1 MKLKGGS
8 LKADGQLAGSPSVLF
23 DAVACAITPDAAR
36 QLAKDGAAV
45 DWFRDAFGHLK
56 AIAACAATREH
67 IFKAGG
73 IKPDAGVVFP
83 EDTGTF
89 LKLARTRHWDRE
101 PKVRD
106 LA

>member
-1 MKLKGGS
+1 MG
-8 LKADGQLAGSPSVLF
+8 A
-23 DAVACAITPDAAR
+23 
-36 QLAKDGAAV
+36 QLAKEAAAV

-56 AIAACAATREH
+56 TIAACPATREH